1 VVGVRG
7 EVTFDPINAHCTE
20 FRGDFLAVELYK
32 REFGRM
38 PLRNARTRSWIPT
51 PARAADFA
59 VALERGG
66 WLVTYT
72 RPPSVRREDLV
83 DRDQDNLLVAD
94 EALW

>member
-1 VVGVRG
+1 VVEVRG

-38 PLRNARTRSWIPT
+38 PLRNARTRSWVTTPT
-51 PARAADFA
+51 KAADFA

-66 WLVTYT
+66 WLVTFT
-72 RPPSVRREDLV
+72 RPPSVRREDHV
-83 DRDQDNLLVAD
+83 VRGQGDQLVAD
-94 EALW
+94 GGLW